1 MGYQPMSR
9 RTIGWF
15 AGIGVAST
23 VVGLLLRPV
32 SIGPAVWAFLLAVG
46 MYGLVGYG
54 VLDRLV
60 DRWNRSR
67 AAK

>member
-1 MGYQPMSR
+1 MVYQPMSR
-9 RTIGWF
+9 RAIGRF
-15 AGIGVAST
+15 AGIAVAST

-32 SIGPAVWAFLLAVG
+32 NIGAAVWAFLLAVG
-46 MYGLVGYG
+46 MYGMVGYG

-67 AAK
+67 AVK